1 MRRFLPSERGCA
13 PTLNLA
19 PAPTEAIGVSVN
31 STLVD
36 VTDLVVEHLP
46 IVGYNVSEILHRVPP
61 TVSRDELASAGALAL
76 VLAAR
81 AYDPSTNVPFARYAT
96 LRIKGALLDELRS
109 MDWAS
114 RGARRRSRDLEAAT
128 DRLRGVLGRTPTRA
142 ELAETLGVAVT
153 AVDEARADAERRVLS
168 LDVPG
173 TPVAETLR
181 DAQQTPEEHVLAGER
196 VHWLRAAVTELPER
210 LRVVIA
216 GLYLDDRTIAELA
229 EDLGV
234 TQSRISQLRTE
245 ALGLLRDGLNT
256 AFDPDLVAAPA
267 RPDGVAE
274 RRRQA
279 YYASVA
285 ARAALSSA
293 AGATLDVVPT
303 PRTGAHDGVLRT
315 IA

>member
-1 MRRFLPSERGCA
+1 M
-13 PTLNLA
+13 N
-19 PAPTEAIGVSVN
+19 VN
-31 STLVD
+31 STPVD

-114 RGARRRSRDLEAAT
+114 RGARRRSRELEAAT
-128 DRLRGVLGRTPTRA
+128 DRLRGALGRTPTRT
-142 ELAETLGVAVT
+142 ELAETLGVAVA

-181 DAQQTPEEHVLAGER
+181 DAQQTPEEHLLAGER

-216 GLYLDDRTIAELA
+216 GLYLEDRSIADLA

-256 AFDPDLVAAPA
+256 AFDPDLVAAPS

-285 ARAALSSA
+285 ARAALTST

-303 PRTGAHDGVLRT
+303 PRSGARDGVLRT